1 MTNPE
6 SLPLREATAIAETT
20 DCDVLLLNGPVLPPV
35 DHEVA
40 QLCKA
45 RQRRRN
51 LLFLLVT
58 TGGDADAAYRLATTL
73 QHHYAKI
80 TCCVT
85 GYCKSAGTLVAI
97 GAHSLVM
104 SDCGELGPV
113 DVQLYKEDEIAERRS
128 GLTVLSALKTLH
140 EQSFNAFEHFM
151 LSIKFRSGGSITTRT
166 ATEVAANLTGR
177 LMEPIY
183 GHIDAMHVG
192 EAGRSLRIAHKYGEL
207 LDSKARNLRR
217 GTLDR
222 LTNDY
227 PVHTFVIDRHQAEE
241 LFNNVRE
248 PSADETALAA
258 KLGRWAVFPI
268 HQSSHKLL
276 AFLNSD
282 NHAQQEEDQEREDQ
296 AAVLDLGGKSSEDP
310 GAHSGAAE
318 GHASRRSRRRGT
330 EDTARV
336 AETDSGNG
344 RPVVDNPPTTT
355 ESAMGRQPGA

>member
-1 MTNPE
+1 MPDQENLLQEAAAVAE
-6 SLPLREATAIAETT
+6 ST
-20 DCDVLLLNGPVLPPV
+20 DCDVLLLNGPLLSPV
-35 DHEVA
+35 EHEVA
-40 QLCKA
+40 QLCKD

-58 TGGDADAAYRLATTL
+58 TGGDADTAYRLATTL
-73 QHHYAKI
+73 QHHYARI
-80 TCCVT
+80 SCYVT

-140 EQSFNAFEHFM
+140 KQSFDAFEHFM

-183 GHIDAMHVG
+183 GHIDAMHIG
-192 EAGRSLRIAHKYGEL
+192 EAGRSLRIAHQYGEL
-207 LDSKARNLRR
+207 LDSRANNLKQ

-227 PVHTFVIDRHQAEE
+227 PVHTFVIDRHQAEG
-241 LFNNVRE
+241 LFNKVRE
-248 PSADETALAA
+248 PSESEAALAA
-258 KLGRWAVFPI
+258 TLGQLAVLPI
-268 HQSSHKLL
+268 NKPSHKLL
-276 AFLNSD
+276 AFLNSE
-282 NHAQQEEDQEREDQ
+282 NHASREEDQEREDQ
-296 AAVLDLGGKSSEDP
+296 GEVLGSGGKPSEDP
-310 GAHSGAAE
+310 GAHSGTTE
-318 GHASRRSRRRGT
+318 GHASRRSRSRGAQ
-330 EDTARV
+330 DPARV
-336 AETDSGNG
+336 PEADSGND
-344 RPVVDNPPTTT
+344 RPVLGGV
-355 ESAMGRQPGA
+355 G